1 MELISRCFTCIVSTA
16 TVYIG
21 GFLSEVLK
29 GVMLSGEARAYD
41 ELLEHINRL
50 FYYNCYKLRLT
61 FFFCQ
66 KSLQASS
73 YDIRPCESSM

>member
-50 FYYNCYKLRLT
+50 F
-61 FFFCQ
+61 
-66 KSLQASS
+66 
-73 YDIRPCESSM
+73 